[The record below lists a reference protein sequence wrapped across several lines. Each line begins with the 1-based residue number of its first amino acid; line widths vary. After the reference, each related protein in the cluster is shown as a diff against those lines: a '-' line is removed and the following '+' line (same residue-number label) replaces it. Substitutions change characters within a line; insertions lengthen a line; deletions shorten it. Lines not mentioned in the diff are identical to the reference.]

1 MLDQA
6 ASSFQQAADHYAR
19 ADVDPI
25 HEPLAKADHCLF
37 RAVSLILLSQRE
49 NLSSEVRCDN
59 LQKARDLLA
68 EAASLFL
75 GIKRVELAAVIM
87 RMLLVV
93 EKERVILEGSPFLEQ
108 QTLNGLIS
116 SMLAEKQWPEMGNL
130 QADILDLVSLQAV
143 SRMPEML
150 LQSQLFI
157 DAISIIRKS
166 DQEDLEDALVQ
177 IVSPQILAL
186 ITR

>member
-1 MLDQA
+1 LLDQA